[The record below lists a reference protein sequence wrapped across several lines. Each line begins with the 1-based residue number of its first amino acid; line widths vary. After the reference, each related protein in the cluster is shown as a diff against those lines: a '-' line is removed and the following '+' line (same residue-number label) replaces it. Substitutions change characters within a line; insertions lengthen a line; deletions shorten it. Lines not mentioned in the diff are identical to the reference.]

1 MQPEEL
7 VLKGTIHDTKFRRF
21 KNVWLEGGFSL
32 FVPLWRYDLL
42 SLGEI
47 EVPECFMQN
56 NALHKISFHET
67 TIEASELLSRI
78 ENYYKKPISLVFL
91 DDLERRDPTA
101 QGELDEHRER
111 LLQGK
116 RVTVVHLV
124 GGLMFMEGIEPD
136 VQGDYRLLLGS

>member
-7 VLKGTIHDTKFRRF
+7 ELKGTIHDTKFRRF
-21 KNVWLEGGFSL
+21 KNVWVEGGFSL

-47 EVPECFMQN
+47 EIPEY
-56 NALHKISFHET
+56 

-78 ENYYKKPISLVFL
+78 ENYYKQPVSLAFL
-91 DDLERRDPTA
+91 DDIERRDPTA
-101 QGELDEHRER
+101 QGELDEHRKR

-116 RVTVVHLV
+116 RVIIRNLV

-136 VQGDYRLLLGS
+136 VQGDYKLLLSS